1 MREIK
6 FKAKIVSDGEWVE
19 GSFIYPNEIVPNL
32 STCDDTDAGI
42 PIIIDPR
49 TICQFTGLCDRNGKE
64 IYEGD
69 IVKHKSSSYENPLE
83 VEWICD
89 YACVGFV
96 DKTDFNTPYFMQK
109 IDEPKLIVIG
119 NIHDK

>member
-6 FKAKIVSDGEWVE
+6 FKAKTSDGEWV
-19 GSFIYPNEIVPNL
+19 GGYYVKSCVDDYIVNDEH
-32 STCDDTDAGI
+32 SHE
-42 PIIIDPR
+42 IDPN
-49 TICQFTGLCDRNGKE
+49 TLCQFTGLTDKNGKE
-64 IYEGD
+64 VYEGD

-89 YACVGFV
+89 YACVGFI

-119 NIHDK
+119 NIHNK